1 MTNFRAYLAALTVV
15 CVWSGWITI
24 SRYGVQTELQPADI
38 TLLRYLT
45 ALIGVSPLIIRHP
58 WRKFTLFQYLVVGLG
73 VGFPYTML
81 SFYGLKTIKAAQ
93 AGVLVNGLLP
103 IFGALVAW
111 FLFRQRLSGVR
122 YLAIAIIF
130 IANLVMAGGATFS
143 TDHILG
149 IVYLL
154 AAAVFYTGHMTGIR
168 HWNFTWREV
177 LVTVP
182 VVNTLLF
189 LPLMAFFPSALTTAP
204 IREILIQSFYQGIVV
219 NILAL
224 MCVAYAISRLGTITV
239 SLFMSFVPVSTA
251 LLAWLLLQERLNGNE
266 IAGIIGCSLGLV
278 LYSRGR
284 WW

>member
-45 ALIGVSPLIIRHP
+45 ALIGVMPLILRHP
-58 WRKFTLFQYLVVGLG
+58 WRKFTLWQYLVVGLG

-81 SFYGLKTIKAAQ
+81 SFYGLRTIKAAH

-103 IFGALVAW
+103 IFGAFVAW

-122 YLAIAIIF
+122 YLAIVIIF
-130 IANLVMAGGATFS
+130 IANLIMAGGDTFS
-143 TDHILG
+143 TEHVLG
-149 IVYLL
+149 MVFLL
-154 AAAVFYTGHMTGIR
+154 AAAVLYTGHMTGIR
-168 HWNFTWREV
+168 HWNFSWREV

-182 VVNTLLF
+182 VVNSLLF
-189 LPLMAFFPSALTTAP
+189 LPLMLIFPSNLTHAP
-204 IREILIQSFYQGIVV
+204 LTEIVIQAVYQGVVV

-239 SLFMSFVPVSTA
+239 SLFMSFVPVTTA
-251 LLAWLLLQERLNGNE
+251 ILAWLLLNEQLRVNE
-266 IAGIIGCSLGLV
+266 ITGIIGCSLGLI

-284 WW
+284 WR

>member
-45 ALIGVSPLIIRHP
+45 ALIGVTPLILRHP
-58 WRKFTLFQYLVVGLG
+58 WRKFTLWQYLVVGLG
-73 VGFPYTML
+73 VGFPYTMF
-81 SFYGLKTIKAAQ
+81 SFYGLRTIKAAH

-130 IANLVMAGGATFS
+130 IANLVMAGGDTFS
-143 TDHILG
+143 TEHVLG
-149 IVYLL
+149 MVFLL
-154 AAAVFYTGHMTGIR
+154 AAAVLYTGHMTGIR
-168 HWNFTWREV
+168 HWNFTWQEV

-182 VVNTLLF
+182 VVNSLLF
-189 LPLMAFFPSALTTAP
+189 LPLMLIFPSNLTQAP
-204 IREILIQSFYQGIVV
+204 LTEILIQAVYQGVVV

-224 MCVAYAISRLGTITV
+224 MCVAYAISHLGTITV

-251 LLAWLLLQERLNGNE
+251 ILAWLLLQERLSTNE
-266 IAGIIGCSLGLV
+266 IAGIIGCSLGLL

-284 WW
+284 WR